1 MKVITKNRA
10 AFHDYAIEKEYEAGL
25 VLQ

>member
-1 MKVITKNRA
+1 MKVITKNKQ
-10 AFHDYAIEKEYEAGL
+10 AFHDYAIEKQYEAGL